1 MSKAKRVGRIFIDWL
16 RNQRGATAV
25 MPYSARA
32 RPGAHVAAPVSW
44 AEFGDIETP
53 KRFSIH
59 DAAEL
64 IERANGRG
72 LAGWG
77 IADQPLPDL

>member
-1 MSKAKRVGRIFIDWL
+1 MAKAKRKGRIFIDWL

-32 RPGAHVAAPVSW
+32 RPGAAVAAPVSW
-44 AEFGDIETP
+44 TELRDLDTAARWTV
-53 KRFSIH
+53 R

-64 IERANGRG
+64 LARAGGRG

-77 IADQPLPDL
+77 VADQVLPDV